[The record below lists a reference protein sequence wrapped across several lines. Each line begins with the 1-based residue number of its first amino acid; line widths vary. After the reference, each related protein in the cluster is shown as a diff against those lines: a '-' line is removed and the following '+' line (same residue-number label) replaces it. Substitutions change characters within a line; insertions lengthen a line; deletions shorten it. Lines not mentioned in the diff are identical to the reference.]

1 MPCEKRLA
9 SCDQKPLILHVY
21 KDRCSYQDITLWFL
35 NAFCFLS
42 VHISQELR
50 LLLDYLT
57 ILIIIA
63 HNVLKNVLTQT
74 VLCVEVTFV
83 KLGAAR

>member
-42 VHISQELR
+42 VHILQELQ
-50 LLLDYLT
+50 LPLDYLKDFNHYC
-57 ILIIIA
+57 A
-63 HNVLKNVLTQT
+63 QCPQKGPHPNCA
-74 VLCVEVTFV
+74 LCR
-83 KLGAAR
+83 GHICQARCR